1 MILFPAIDI
10 FEGKAVRLLRGDY
23 DRLTVYHDRP
33 EEVAVSFLGAG
44 ADHLHLVDLEGARG
58 GGTSNY
64 DTVLRILRTL
74 EAAGG
79 GMFTEIGGGIRSRE
93 AAEKYLDA
101 GVSRVILGTAAVT
114 DEALLRSLVARWPDR
129 IAVSADL
136 RDGFVAVKGWK
147 EVSAMSADQFFGK
160 MEELG
165 VKTLI
170 CTDISKDGAMEGTAV
185 PLYRHLTACFGVK
198 LVASGGVSTLDDIR
212 RLKALGVHGAV
223 VGKALYTGALDLKEA
238 LEAAR

>member
-33 EEVAVSFLGAG
+33 EEVAVSFLEAG

-58 GGTSNY
+58 GGTPNY
-64 DTVLRILRTL
+64 DTVVKILRSL
-74 EAAGG
+74 EAVGG

-147 EVSAMSADQFFGK
+147 EVSTVPADQFFGK
-160 MEELG
+160 MEALG
-165 VKTLI
+165 VRTLI

-185 PLYRHLTACFGVK
+185 PLYQHLTARFGVQ
-198 LVASGGVSTLDDIR
+198 LIASGGVSTLDDIR
-212 RLKALGVHGAV
+212 RLKALGAHGAI
-223 VGKALYTGALDLKEA
+223 VGKALYTGALDLREA